1 MLVVVVVELT
11 VLTELLLQIRF
22 LVLFSSLRNSPSS
35 DEFVS
40 DPPVESG
47 PPETCSI
54 LRSLQSLLCS
64 RQSVTGL
71 SGPEFSEPDDTP
83 EDVSGLFGCLICLG
97 FHFVFMPRSK
107 YILSP
112 NCYQRLF
119 KPCILNMIPSII
131 L

>member
-1 MLVVVVVELT
+1 MISYSTLSSASVDMLVVVVVELT

-47 PPETCSI
+47 PPETRSI

-64 RQSVTGL
+64 RQSFTGL
-71 SGPEFSEPDDTP
+71 SGPEFSEPDDIP
-83 EDVSGLFGCLICLG
+83 EDVSGLFDPLFCLD

-107 YILSP
+107 
-112 NCYQRLF
+112 
-119 KPCILNMIPSII
+119 
-131 L
+131 

>member
-22 LVLFSSLRNSPSS
+22 FFSSLRNSPSS

-71 SGPEFSEPDDTP
+71 SGPEFSEPEDTP

-112 NCYQRLF
+112 NYY
-119 KPCILNMIPSII
+119 
-131 L
+131 

>member
-11 VLTELLLQIRF
+11 VFTELLLQIRF

-47 PPETCSI
+47 SPETCSI

-64 RQSVTGL
+64 RQSITGL

-112 NCYQRLF
+112 NCHEQLF
-119 KPCILNMIPSII
+119 KPCILNMLPSII

>member
-22 LVLFSSLRNSPSS
+22 FFSSLRNSPSS

-54 LRSLQSLLCS
+54 LRSLQSFS
-64 RQSVTGL
+64 RQSITGL
-71 SGPEFSEPDDTP
+71 SGPEFSEAEDTP

-112 NCYQRLF
+112 NYY
-119 KPCILNMIPSII
+119 
-131 L
+131 

>member
-47 PPETCSI
+47 PPGICSI

-64 RQSVTGL
+64 RQSTTGL

-83 EDVSGLFGCLICLG
+83 EDVSGLLDPLFCLD

-107 YILSP
+107 HFLSP
-112 NCYQRLF
+112 ND
-119 KPCILNMIPSII
+119 N
-131 L
+131 

>member
-22 LVLFSSLRNSPSS
+22 FFSSLRNSPSS

-47 PPETCSI
+47 SI

-64 RQSVTGL
+64 RQSTTGL
-71 SGPEFSEPDDTP
+71 SGPEFSEPEDTP

-112 NCYQRLF
+112 NYY
-119 KPCILNMIPSII
+119 
-131 L
+131 